1 MFIVLVFLE
10 TARFYRALSM
20 LGTQFSLM
28 ERLFPHRKRYELKR
42 KFKTEEKENRA
53 LIDKTI
59 SNQVKFDMSH
69 FVDDDFGNFLFGIC
83 S

>member
-1 MFIVLVFLE
+1 MICVCVE

-28 ERLFPHRKRYELKR
+28 ERLFPHRKRHELKK

-59 SNQVKFDMSH
+59 SHQIKFDLSH
-69 FVDDDFGNFLFGIC
+69 FEDEDFSKIPPNP
-83 S
+83 

>member
-1 MFIVLVFLE
+1 
-10 TARFYRALSM
+10 M

-59 SNQVKFDMSH
+59 SHQIKFDLSH
-69 FVDDDFGNFLFGIC
+69 FEDGDFSKITSIF
-83 S
+83 